1 MRLADFSK
9 QAIERKLEKLETDA
23 KAFREEQNAMYPS
36 ASPIGH
42 WPYLCGSLAAEIKSM
57 ASAVHHHYS
66 HPAAGS
72 GEIVYTWHT
81 DCDEPIECHL
91 DYQRAEKQTEEYPGC
106 DAEVEL
112 THAWLRGINIY
123 YLLSKDQ
130 IEEIEE
136 QARLSLED

>member
-1 MRLADFSK
+1 MRLADFNK
-9 QAIERKLEKLETDA
+9 RAIERKLEKLEADA
-23 KAFREEQNAMYPS
+23 KAWIAEQNAQCPDMTPM
-36 ASPIGH
+36 AH
-42 WPYLCGSLAAEIKSM
+42 WPFYAGALSGEIKSM

-72 GEIVYTWHT
+72 GQIVYTWHT

-91 DYQRAEKQTEEYPGC
+91 DYQSAEKQTEEYPGC

-112 THAWLRGINIY
+112 THAWLRGVNIY

>member
-9 QAIERKLEKLETDA
+9 RAIERKLEKLEADA
-23 KAFREEQNAMYPS
+23 KAWIETHNAAYPNS
-36 ASPIGH
+36 TPSSH
-42 WPYLCGSLAAEIKSM
+42 WPFFCGTLKGTLENM
-57 ASAVHHHYS
+57 ASDVYHRYS

-72 GEIVYTWHT
+72 GQIVYTWHT

-112 THAWLRGINIY
+112 THAWLRGVNIY